1 MRRSAILAALAAASL
16 AGAVR
21 ADPPQPTPTRDFVQA
36 ASNSDQFEILEAQV
50 AGVEGRDPRVKAFAR
65 EMIQAHSQTSDTLKR
80 AAAASGLPPPSP
92 GPGDGGARMLAA
104 LQGQRGA
111 DFDRTYARQ
120 QVLGHTEALVVEQGY
135 AAQGSDPAVRSAAR
149 SAVPIIQQHLDQAR
163 RLCAAL
169 KCES

>member
-1 MRRSAILAALAAASL
+1 MRRSVILAALAAAAL
-16 AGAVR
+16 GGAVR
-21 ADPPQPTPTRDFVQA
+21 ADPPPPMSTRDFVQA
-36 ASNSDQFEILEAQV
+36 ASHSDQFEILEAQT

-65 EMIQAHSQTSDTLKR
+65 EMVRDHTQTSDALQR

-92 GPGDGGARMLAA
+92 GPGDEGAKMLAA

-120 QVLGHTEALVVEQGY
+120 QVLGHQEALVVQQGY
-135 AAQGSDPAVRSAAR
+135 AAQGADAAVRGAAR
-149 SAVPIIQQHLDQAR
+149 SAVPVVEHHLEQAR

-169 KCES
+169 SCES